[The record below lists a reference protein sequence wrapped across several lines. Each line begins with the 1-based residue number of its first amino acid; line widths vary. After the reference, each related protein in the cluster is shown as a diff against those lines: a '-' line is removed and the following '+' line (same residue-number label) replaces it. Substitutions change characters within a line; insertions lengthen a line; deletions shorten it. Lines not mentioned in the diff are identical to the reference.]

1 MNSDTNT
8 QRTVTIAYGPS
19 FANSEVWNDIK
30 SKLVIPTEIVSITA
44 AQRYDP
50 ALILLDHQLTTENNH
65 AHWVEEF
72 PRAIFLATDALKLDV
87 DLILSN
93 GLPYRQTMKLL
104 EMACY

>member
-30 SKLVIPTEIVSITA
+30 SKLVVHTEIVSITA

-65 AHWVEEF
+65 ALWVEEF

-93 GLPYRQTMKLL
+93 G
-104 EMACY
+104 